1 MGHRTH
7 ALACPPFDWR
17 SNLLPSLPMN
27 RASSVLT
34 KAILSLA
41 AILTLAGAPAAHG
54 QISGEAASELLQ
66 AAQTNPLLL
75 LRQRLSQ
82 SALAASGIPL
92 EGAVDPMEYTVGP
105 GDAFTVVI
113 NGQDVGG
120 APIAVGA
127 DGRIALP
134 DAGLVDVG
142 GLSLQSARTTMTE
155 ALARYYKDAEP
166 DISLVQ
172 SRQFYVHV
180 TGAVP
185 VPGRYLALPVS
196 RVSNV
201 IELAFADTTNLPV
214 ANPAFQPSLRN
225 IEVRHADGTSSR
237 VDLVRYLTS
246 GSTGANPYLKDG
258 DVVHIPTFNPE
269 YRSVSVGGYVPYPG
283 TYEFRAGD
291 TLDDVLAMAGGS
303 SASGGSESV
312 TVTRATENGLSS
324 TFFSSEQLANGN
336 AAEFAIEALDVISVA
351 EQENERGLVRL
362 EGHVHR
368 PGAYPIIDGVTT
380 LQEVLE
386 AAGGLRPDALVRGAF
401 LERRSLPDV
410 SQSTVPDRNTPPE
423 LAMRRTLRSDTTAV
437 FQRLRLTDLDLIS
450 RTYFIKELS
459 FQNRVSLD
467 MEAVLAGNTPPV
479 RLQSGDRLYVPRD
492 EQSVF
497 VFGQVLQ
504 PGYLPVMEGQT
515 VGTYVSAAGGMSDVA
530 GRVLIIDPA
539 TGAYHEDLERT
550 LRSGDV
556 VFVDKDA
563 TVSDDPEIERLLIER
578 ERAKADARI
587 RTMQAIFQGVTSVAS
602 LITLIITI
610 RRN

>member
-1 MGHRTH
+1 MHD
-7 ALACPPFDWR
+7 PV
-17 SNLLPSLPMN
+17 SLPCDRHSNAMPTLPMMN
-27 RASSVLT
+27 RRFPATAALT
-34 KAILSLA
+34 LLGILLLA
-41 AILTLAGAPAAHG
+41 APPMARG
-54 QISGEAASELLQ
+54 QISGEAASELLE

-92 EGAVDPMEYTVGP
+92 EGAVDPTEYTVGP

-113 NGQDVGG
+113 NGQDVSG

-142 GLSLQSARTTMTE
+142 GRTLQSARRIMAE
-155 ALARYYKDAEP
+155 ALGRYYRDAQA

-185 VPGRYLALPVS
+185 MPGRYLALPVS

-201 IELAFADTTNLPV
+201 IELAFADTTSLPV

-225 IEVRHADGTSSR
+225 IDVRHADGTSTR

-246 GSTGANPYLKDG
+246 GDTGANPYLKDG
-258 DVVHIPTFNPE
+258 DVLHIPTFNPE
-269 YRSVSVGGYVPYPG
+269 YASISVGGHVPYPG

-291 TLDDVLAMAGGS
+291 TLAHVLEMAGGS
-303 SASGGSESV
+303 ASAGGMDAVTLTRVSESGMSTATFSVADLENGRAADV
-312 TVTRATENGLSS
+312 TV
-324 TFFSSEQLANGN
+324 
-336 AAEFAIEALDVISVA
+336 EALDVISVV
-351 EQENERGLVRL
+351 EREKERGLIRV
-362 EGHVHR
+362 EGRVHR

-386 AAGGLRPDALVRGAF
+386 AAGGLRSDALARGAY
-401 LERRSLPDV
+401 LERRALPDA
-410 SQSTVPDRNTPPE
+410 SRSTVPDRNTNPA
-423 LAMRRTLRSDTTAV
+423 LALRQALRSDTTAV

-467 MEAVLAGNTPPV
+467 MNAALNGNGPSVPL
-479 RLQSGDRLYVPRD
+479 RAGDRLFVPRD
-492 EQSVF
+492 EQSVY

-504 PGYLPVMEGQT
+504 PGYLPVTEGQS
-515 VGTYVSAAGGMSDVA
+515 VETYLALAGGRSDVA
-530 GRVLIIDPA
+530 GRVLVIDPA
-539 TGAYHEDLERT
+539 TGDFHEDLSRS

-587 RTMQAIFQGVTSVAS
+587 RTIQAIFQGVTSVAY
-602 LITLIITI
+602 LVTLIITI